1 MPGLAALSAA
11 CVAMTTLSPEARA
24 GEMYL
29 SIGGG
34 ASLEDAWSW
43 QTVTWTPFSAA
54 NDSGPIA
61 RASLR
66 SEAKTYVTDIPAR
79 NDVRIWVAGLGVDAE
94 VGWQLANEWGSVAVL
109 GGVAWRD
116 YMLTPDDP
124 NSALRGNMLNPR
136 VTVQGHLG
144 ASPQW
149 GSFFYAEY
157 VAGVDEWFAE
167 AKPYWQLDNGLKLG
181 PEFSLSG
188 GSDYL
193 HARAGFP
200 SWAGSLTCRGSASSG
215 PAGQPVPCGTPTEQG
230 SSPTAHCTSPAPST
244 VSERAGKQAQQPF
257 VVQRLHADRHFVPAF
272 GFGA

>member
-1 MPGLAALSAA
+1 MCLSRVQSGFMPGLAALSAA
-11 CVAMTTLSPEARA
+11 CVAMTTLSPDARA

-43 QTVTWTPFSAA
+43 QSVTWTPFSTA
-54 NDSGPIA
+54 NGSGPIA

-79 NDVRIWVAGLGVDAE
+79 DDVRIWVAGLGVDAE
-94 VGWQLANEWGSVAVL
+94 AGWQLANEWGSVAVL
-109 GGVAWRD
+109 GGIAWRD

-124 NSALRGNMLNPR
+124 NSALRTNMLNPR
-136 VTVQGHLG
+136 VTVQGHLA

-193 HARAGFP
+193 HARAGVSVIGWEFDLP
-200 SWAGSLTCRGSASSG
+200 WVGKFWAGGSAG
-215 PAGQPVPCGTPTEQG
+215 ALWDTDGTRVEPYGALHIT
-230 SSPTAHCTSPAPST
+230 
-244 VSERAGKQAQQPF
+244 RAIN
-257 VVQRLHADRHFVPAF
+257 
-272 GFGA
+272 GF